1 MGEDESDF
9 VRKFLFAG
17 IKAALNSRVNF
28 FPLPEV
34 FYTRSAK
41 IVARQ
46 LLGHWLIRQIAEGC
60 CGGAIVET
68 EAYLQDDPA
77 CHASRGETARNRPMF
92 GPPGR
97 AYVYFIYG
105 NHWCF
110 NAVTNRVGVG
120 EAVLVRAIEPLFG
133 KEFMRTNRAVAK
145 PHELTNGPAKFCEA
159 MDIDRRLNHAN
170 LCETKS
176 PIFIAENPS
185 RKKFL
190 KEQGPIVTTT
200 RIGIRLAA
208 HLPLRFYLENSE
220 FVSRR

>member
-1 MGEDESDF
+1 MNFTPIPEIF
-9 VRKFLFAG
+9 Y
-17 IKAALNSRVNF
+17 AL
-28 FPLPEV
+28 
-34 FYTRSAK
+34 SAK

-46 LLGHWLIRQIAEGC
+46 LLGHWLIRQTAEGF

-68 EAYLQDDPA
+68 EAYLRDDPA

-110 NAVTNRVGVG
+110 NAVTNLVGVG
-120 EAVLVRAIEPLFG
+120 EAVLVRAIEPLFCE
-133 KEFMRTNRAVAK
+133 EFMRANRSVAK

-159 MDIDRRLNHAN
+159 MDIDRELNHAN

-190 KEQGPIVTTT
+190 SEWGPIVTTA

-208 HLPLRFYLENSE
+208 HLPLRFYLANSE

>member
-1 MGEDESDF
+1 MN
-9 VRKFLFAG
+9 FA
-17 IKAALNSRVNF
+17 
-28 FPLPEV
+28 PLPEI
-34 FYTRSAK
+34 FYARSAK

-46 LLGHWLIRQIAEGC
+46 LPGHFLIRQTPDGF
-60 CGGAIVET
+60 CGGAIVEA
-68 EAYLQDDPA
+68 EAYLRGDPA

-110 NAVTNRVGVG
+110 NAVTNRVGIG

-133 KEFMRTNRAVAK
+133 EEFMRVNRTVSK

-159 MDIDRRLNHAN
+159 MNIDRGLNHTN
-170 LCETKS
+170 LCETIS
-176 PIFIAENPS
+176 PIFIAENTS
-185 RKKFL
+185 RKMFL
-190 KEQGPIVTTT
+190 KERGPIVTTT